1 MKRAVFFLV
10 IGIFV
15 ALVLQP
21 NLVAKTP
28 EQNIR
33 VPQVREDNPITND
46 DVSSIPSKRSI
57 KIGIDAGHGGEDLGY
72 TGNNEIPEKDI
83 NLEIAKQVGKK
94 LRAAGYEV
102 IYTREDDQVAHSD
115 EESENASR
123 LANMKAQNVD
133 VLLSFQ
139 ASNSNDATMKG
150 FTIFTRPDP
159 LSETL
164 ADEIGKE
171 LVTINVSTFT
181 GVDTDHY
188 SNFSILADP
197 EVKTLLIDLGYLS
210 NVEDYDRLQD
220 PAYQEKIG
228 QAITNA
234 FNQAIE

>member
-1 MKRAVFFLV
+1 MLF
-10 IGIFV
+10 
-15 ALVLQP
+15 
-21 NLVAKTP
+21 
-28 EQNIR
+28 
-33 VPQVREDNPITND
+33 
-46 DVSSIPSKRSI
+46 RSE
-57 KIGIDAGHGGEDLGY
+57 A
-72 TGNNEIPEKDI
+72 
-83 NLEIAKQVGKK
+83 
-94 LRAAGYEV
+94 
-102 IYTREDDQVAHSD
+102 
-115 EESENASR
+115 SENASR

>member
-1 MKRAVFFLV
+1 M
-10 IGIFV
+10 
-15 ALVLQP
+15 
-21 NLVAKTP
+21 
-28 EQNIR
+28 
-33 VPQVREDNPITND
+33 
-46 DVSSIPSKRSI
+46 
-57 KIGIDAGHGGEDLGY
+57 
-72 TGNNEIPEKDI
+72 
-83 NLEIAKQVGKK
+83 
-94 LRAAGYEV
+94 
-102 IYTREDDQVAHSD
+102 
-115 EESENASR
+115 
-123 LANMKAQNVD
+123 
-133 VLLSFQ
+133 
-139 ASNSNDATMKG
+139 
-150 FTIFTRPDP
+150 
-159 LSETL
+159 SETL